1 MIKYKDVIN
10 LGFKRIEANDTVF
23 KDIYGYDYFI
33 VDKTIREIGINVYE
47 VAEWDVTTQKVY
59 LRAIDKDG
67 NIVTNIKTFQSIKTL
82 TKYVNQHT

>member
-33 VDKTIREIGINVYE
+33 VYKLIKTINKDRYE
-47 VAEWDVTTQKVY
+47 TAEWNVTTQKVQV
-59 LRAIDKDG
+59 RIEDFDG
-67 NIVTNIKTFQSIKTL
+67 NIISHVKTFQSIKTL
-82 TKYVNQHT
+82 TKYVNQR